1 MMDALAE
8 AIKLDPVAL
17 RLKNIPLYSQ
27 SREGN
32 PPYTTTGLKEC
43 LEEGARAFGWEEARK
58 HAAESKKGGPL
69 RRGVGMASAMWAAG
83 GGGPP
88 STVVVK
94 LFADGSIN
102 LNMGASD
109 IGTGTKTVMAMVVSE
124 ELGVPLHKI
133 QIEHADT
140 GTTQFATPSGGS
152 KTIPTESP
160 TVRAAALE
168 VRRQLFELASKDLK
182 VDPSDLTARDG
193 EVISKTDPSK
203 KIKISGLSDFR
214 RRGVLLGVGYR
225 GPNPAGKAVNPFAAQ
240 FCEVE
245 VNMQTGEVRIV
256 RFLGTNDS
264 GRVMNRL
271 TFDNQVIGGIT
282 WGIGLA
288 MTEARILDTRQT
300 GKMVNRNWHD
310 YKLPTALD
318 MPVKMESLPIDREDP
333 EANTAGAKGLG
344 EPVTIPTA
352 AAIAN
357 AIYNATGIRVTK
369 TPINPMTLSQR
380 LAGRRKEG

>member
-1 MMDALAE
+1 
-8 AIKLDPVAL
+8 
-17 RLKNIPLYSQ
+17 
-27 SREGN
+27 
-32 PPYTTTGLKEC
+32 
-43 LEEGARAFGWEEARK
+43 
-58 HAAESKKGGPL
+58 
-69 RRGVGMASAMWAAG
+69 
-83 GGGPP
+83 
-88 STVVVK
+88 
-94 LFADGSIN
+94 
-102 LNMGASD
+102 MG
-109 IGTGTKTVMAMVVSE
+109 MVVSE
-124 ELGVPLHKI
+124 ELGVPLNKI

-160 TVRAAALE
+160 AVHAAAVE
-168 VRRQLFELASKDLK
+168 VKRQLFELASKDLK
-182 VDPSDLTARDG
+182 VDASALMLKDG

-203 KIKISGLSDFR
+203 RIKISNLSDFR

-225 GPNPAGKAVNPFAAQ
+225 GPNPDKKAVNPFAAQ

-245 VNMQTGEVRIV
+245 VNMKTGESRLI
-256 RFLGTNDS
+256 RFLGANDS

-271 TFDNQVIGGIT
+271 TYDNQVFGGIT

-288 MTEARILDTRQT
+288 MTEARILDSRQT

-310 YKLPTALD
+310 YKIPTALD
-318 MPVKMESLPIDREDP
+318 MPLEMESLPIDREDT
-333 EANTAGAKGLG
+333 EANTMGAKGLG

-357 AIYNATGIRVTK
+357 AIYDATGIRVTK